1 MYEYYE
7 YTGKKEFL
15 EYVYPS
21 IKNYL
26 NLWQVNENGLM
37 DCTVAYPIWE
47 WGDSVASCD
56 YQAIENA
63 WYYFALSKIA
73 QMAEALGYENEKL
86 EFLEKMAL
94 LKTSY
99 HQLWTENGYQSQN
112 YEKPDERA
120 NAVAVIAGLADKDK
134 YPVIKEILT
143 NSYDST
149 VYMEKYILEAL
160 CKMGNI
166 KEAQQRMEKRYNQM
180 VNGEKACSTLWENW
194 NYESGTK
201 NHAWAGGPLIIM
213 SKYFAGI
220 EPLEKGYET
229 ISIEP
234 QFGNLKK
241 IEAAVSTIKGNIK
254 LQAEKSENEVFL
266 HMTVPAKTRV
276 AIPKLKDD
284 SQIIVNEKTVYKK
297 GKPKKNRIAQYDYED
312 EKYFYFYVE
321 SGEYEII
328 SK

>member
-1 MYEYYE
+1 
-7 YTGKKEFL
+7 
-15 EYVYPS
+15 
-21 IKNYL
+21 
-26 NLWQVNENGLM
+26 
-37 DCTVAYPIWE
+37 
-47 WGDSVASCD
+47 
-56 YQAIENA
+56 
-63 WYYFALSKIA
+63 
-73 QMAEALGYENEKL
+73 
-86 EFLEKMAL
+86 
-94 LKTSY
+94 
-99 HQLWTENGYQSQN
+99 
-112 YEKPDERA
+112 
-120 NAVAVIAGLADKDK
+120 
-134 YPVIKEILT
+134 
-143 NSYDST
+143 
-149 VYMEKYILEAL
+149 
-160 CKMGNI
+160 MGNI

-213 SKYFAGI
+213 TKYFAGI

-321 SGEYEII
+321 LGEYEII